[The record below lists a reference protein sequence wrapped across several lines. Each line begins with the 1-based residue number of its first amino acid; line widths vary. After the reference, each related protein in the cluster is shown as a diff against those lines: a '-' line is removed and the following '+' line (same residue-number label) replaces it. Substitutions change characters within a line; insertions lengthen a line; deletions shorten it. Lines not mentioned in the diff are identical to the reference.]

1 MLNQIVKEVAKQ
13 TGKSLLRGTG
23 RVVTGVLI
31 FGIGSAVAT
40 ALKPIAER
48 EGKKL
53 YRSVYGED
61 PQLYTARRAAQPK
74 R

>member
-1 MLNQIVKEVAKQ
+1 MLNQIVKETAKHV
-13 TGKSLLRGTG
+13 GKSLLRGTG

-31 FGIGSAVAT
+31 FGVGSAIAT
-40 ALKPIAER
+40 ALKPIAEK

-53 YRSVYGED
+53 YKSVYGEE
-61 PQLYTARRAAQPK
+61 PQQTRRTTQPK